1 MDVRIDRLRLRVAG
15 MNADTARQFARL
27 VEERLGAELAALPP
41 ASRGR
46 PGSRA
51 CRLRSPGQAGDNP
64 DSLAAAMATG
74 VSRALGR
81 EAPR

>member
-1 MDVRIDRLRLRVAG
+1 MDVRIDRLRLQVAG

-27 VEERLGAELAALPP
+27 VTERLGAELAALPP
-41 ASRGR
+41 ASR
-46 PGSRA
+46 PA
-51 CRLRSPGQAGDNP
+51 RLTNLQVAVPGQAGDNP

>member
-15 MNADTARQFARL
+15 MDADTARQFARL
-27 VEERLGAELAALPP
+27 VAERIGTELAALPP
-41 ASRGR
+41 ASR
-46 PGSRA
+46 PT
-51 CRLRSPGQAGDNP
+51 RLTNLQVAVPGQAGDNP
-64 DSLAAAMATG
+64 ASLATAMATG